1 MSTANRFNS
10 YPMGPQLRSYLGIS
24 DEIYAGDQRH
34 VSPSQEESEEL
45 EGYLASYRGQ
55 APELSATGLVD
66 LIDELVTMDLPRAAL
81 LIASQHPS
89 EMISDDFRARLALG
103 VAAMLCADFSV
114 AEDNL
119 RAAQALLP
127 AEPAPY
133 VNLAQIYL
141 EQQQFELAQTWC
153 LAGLDAEPNH
163 LGLWDLLAEIM
174 REEHGEYLPE
184 MLMIVAEKR
193 CSWAGLSLA
202 ANLTT
207 TGDRYLKANLLERN
221 YQQGERDPQF
231 LIELT
236 GAYGIASE
244 FAKIPPLVWQAE
256 RLSSKGLPWQLNV
269 HCAQA
274 HLAMD
279 QSGDALTRLNKA
291 EADPQLP
298 DEARGALQELAAE
311 ARSSLATTV
320 ADALH

>member
-1 MSTANRFNS
+1 MSIANRFQS

-24 DEIYAGDQRH
+24 DEIYTGDQRQT
-34 VSPSQEESEEL
+34 SPSLEEAEEL
-45 EGYLASYRGQ
+45 ESSLQSYSGQ
-55 APELSATGLVD
+55 APKLTSTRLVD

-81 LIASQHPS
+81 LIASQHP
-89 EMISDDFRARLALG
+89 EDMISNDFRARLALG
-103 VAAMLCADFSV
+103 VAAMLSTDFSV
-114 AEDNL
+114 AEDHL
-119 RAAQALLP
+119 RAAQVLIP

-133 VNLAQIYL
+133 VNLVQIYL
-141 EQQQFELAQTWC
+141 EQQQFDTAQTWC

-207 TGDRYLKANLLERN
+207 TGDRYLKAHLLERT

-256 RLSSKGLPWQLNV
+256 RLSSKGIPWQLHV

-298 DEARGALQELAAE
+298 DEARLALQELAAE
-311 ARSSLATTV
+311 AHSTLATSV
-320 ADALH
+320 ANALH